1 VPVLPAGIARTRLAF
16 AETDCHEA
24 TKRYQDGWVLQM
36 EKDRKIDERL
46 SGPAGL
52 AARSLAVWQGDPI
65 ACLRSPSIGSIIVR
79 LKKRDVVFYQAMPAD
94 CVFYL
99 LNGRVKLTALSVEGR
114 EATIALMR
122 TGDFLGEE
130 CITGSRHQRATT
142 AIAISECT
150 VLRTER
156 KAMLEVLRRDTQ
168 FFNFFL
174 SFIVSRNMRMQEDL
188 IDRLFHTSEKRL
200 ARVLLLLAGFD
211 SSEQTEIVVPKVSQE
226 TLAEIVGT
234 TRSRVSSFMNSF
246 RKQGLIDYHGDYSG
260 DLIIRSSLRTILS
273 ND

>member
-1 VPVLPAGIARTRLAF
+1 
-16 AETDCHEA
+16 
-24 TKRYQDGWVLQM
+24 M

-46 SGPAGL
+46 SGAAGL
-52 AARSLAVWQGDPI
+52 AGRSAAAWQGDPI
-65 ACLRSPSIGSIIVR
+65 ACLRSPNIGSIIVR
-79 LKKRDVVFYQAMPAD
+79 LKKKDAVFYQAMPAD

-130 CITGSRHQRATT
+130 CITGSQHQRATT

-260 DLIIRSSLRTILS
+260 NLIIRSSLRNILS
-273 ND
+273 SD

>member
-1 VPVLPAGIARTRLAF
+1 
-16 AETDCHEA
+16 
-24 TKRYQDGWVLQM
+24 M
-36 EKDRKIDERL
+36 EKDSKSDDRFIA
-46 SGPAGL
+46 SAGPAAQRAPIL
-52 AARSLAVWQGDPI
+52 QGDPI
-65 ACLRSPSIGSIIVR
+65 ACLRAPSIGSITVR
-79 LKKRDVVFYQAMPAD
+79 LKKKDIVFYQAMPAD

-122 TGDFLGEE
+122 AGDFLGEE
-130 CITGSRHQRATT
+130 CITGTQQARATT
-142 AIAISECT
+142 AIAISECM

-200 ARVLLLLAGFD
+200 ARILLLLAGFD
-211 SSEQTEIVVPKVSQE
+211 SSGPAEIVVPKVSQE

-234 TRSRVSSFMNSF
+234 TRSRVSFFMNNF

-260 DLIIRSSLRTILS
+260 DLLIRSSLRDILVK
-273 ND
+273 D